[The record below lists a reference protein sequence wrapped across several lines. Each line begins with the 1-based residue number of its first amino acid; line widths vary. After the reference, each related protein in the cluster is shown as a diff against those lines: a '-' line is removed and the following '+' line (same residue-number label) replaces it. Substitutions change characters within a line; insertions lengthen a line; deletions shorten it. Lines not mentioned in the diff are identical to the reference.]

1 MKNVLF
7 IAPTTYQLP
16 LTENLKKKFITLSEV
31 CNVSVLA
38 FANSKTF
45 LNETYGNFYL
55 NKKIKNRLINYFRII
70 QISIFTTNKII
81 KKENID
87 IVCFQDPVSSF
98 FSINDFLEFVSVIT
112 ILGTYA
118 FKFLSIDGISNF
130 SILFLKVRRAEVK
143 IVVETH
149 GDFIETLSLEK
160 NLVLP
165 RLYKKL
171 FYIMAKYSIGKS
183 NIIRA
188 VSSSTEQQVL
198 DIDSSKSVVRFP
210 AWIDF
215 KDFQNIEPKPLSKD
229 KFNILFIGSVTDRK
243 KPHMIIEA
251 IQRINDKSYHLSI
264 VGPAP
269 NEKYFKELKDLIGK
283 SDLQNQVSLI
293 GPVDRE
299 SVKDYYSTSNL
310 MILPSISEG
319 LARVIFESQVA
330 MCPVLVTDAPGMSDI
345 VIDGQTGYVFESNNL
360 DSLSLKIEYIKN
372 NYDEASLVA
381 KNAKGFILSNYS
393 EDNFKFSFKKLFDT
407 V

>member
-70 QISIFTTNKII
+70 QISIFTTHKII

-98 FSINDFLEFVSVIT
+98 
-112 ILGTYA
+112 
-118 FKFLSIDGISNF
+118 F

-165 RLYKKL
+165 GLYKKL

-251 IQRINDKSYHLSI
+251 IQQINDKSYHLSI

-269 NEKYFKELKDLIGK
+269 NEKYFKELKDLIDK

>member
-70 QISIFTTNKII
+70 QISIFTTHKII

-98 FSINDFLEFVSVIT
+98 
-112 ILGTYA
+112 
-118 FKFLSIDGISNF
+118 F

-269 NEKYFKELKDLIGK
+269 NEKYFKELKDLIDK

-360 DSLSLKIEYIKN
+360 DSLSLRIEYIKN
-372 NYDEASLVA
+372 NYEEASLVA

>member
-16 LTENLKKKFITLSEV
+16 LSENLKKKFITLSEV

-38 FANSKTF
+38 FANNKTV

-55 NKKIKNRLINYFRII
+55 NKKISNRFINYFRII
-70 QISIFTTNKII
+70 QISIFTTYKIV
-81 KKENID
+81 KKEKID

-98 FSINDFLEFVSVIT
+98 FSI
-112 ILGTYA
+112 
-118 FKFLSIDGISNF
+118 
-130 SILFLKVRRAEVK
+130 LFLKARGADVK
-143 IVVETH
+143 IIVETH

-160 NLVLP
+160 NLLLP

-188 VSSSTEQQVL
+188 VSSSTEKQVL
-198 DIDSSKSVVRFP
+198 DIDSSKSIVRFP
-210 AWIDF
+210 AWVDF
-215 KDFQNIEPKPLSKD
+215 KDFKNVEPGSFSKD

-251 IQRINDKSYHLSI
+251 IQIINDESYHLSI
-264 VGPAP
+264 VGPTP
-269 NEKYFKELKDLIGK
+269 NEKYFLELKDVIEK
-283 SDLQNQVSLI
+283 SGLQNQVSFT
-293 GPVDRE
+293 GAVDRE
-299 SVKDYYSTSNL
+299 SVKEYYSTSNL

-330 MCPVLVTDAPGMSDI
+330 SCPVLVTDAPGMGDI
-345 VIDGQTGYVFESNNL
+345 VIDGQTGYVFESNNI
-360 DSLSLKIEYIKN
+360 DSLIAKIVYIKN
-372 NYDEASLVA
+372 NYEEASLIA
-381 KNAKGFILSNYS
+381 KNAKEFILSNFS

>member
-70 QISIFTTNKII
+70 QISIFTTHKII

-98 FSINDFLEFVSVIT
+98 
-112 ILGTYA
+112 
-118 FKFLSIDGISNF
+118 F

-165 RLYKKL
+165 MLYKKL

-251 IQRINDKSYHLSI
+251 IQRINDKSYNLSI

-269 NEKYFKELKDLIGK
+269 NEKYFKELKDLIDK

-372 NYDEASLVA
+372 NYEEASLVA

>member
-70 QISIFTTNKII
+70 QISIFTTHKII

-98 FSINDFLEFVSVIT
+98 
-112 ILGTYA
+112 
-118 FKFLSIDGISNF
+118 F

-269 NEKYFKELKDLIGK
+269 NEKYFKELKDLIDK

-345 VIDGQTGYVFESNNL
+345 VIDGQTGYVFESNDL

-372 NYDEASLVA
+372 NYEEASLVA

>member
-70 QISIFTTNKII
+70 QISIFTTHKII

-98 FSINDFLEFVSVIT
+98 
-112 ILGTYA
+112 
-118 FKFLSIDGISNF
+118 F

-243 KPHMIIEA
+243 KPHMIIDA
-251 IQRINDKSYHLSI
+251 IQGINDKSYHLSI

-269 NEKYFKELKDLIGK
+269 NEKYFKELKDLIDK

-293 GPVDRE
+293 GTVDRE

-381 KNAKGFILSNYS
+381 ENAKGFILSNYS

>member
-70 QISIFTTNKII
+70 QISIFTTHKII

-98 FSINDFLEFVSVIT
+98 
-112 ILGTYA
+112 
-118 FKFLSIDGISNF
+118 F

-165 RLYKKL
+165 SLYKKL

-269 NEKYFKELKDLIGK
+269 NEKYFKELKDLIDK

-360 DSLSLKIEYIKN
+360 DSLSLKIKYIKN
-372 NYDEASLVA
+372 NYDEASQVA

>member
-70 QISIFTTNKII
+70 QISIFTTHKII

-98 FSINDFLEFVSVIT
+98 
-112 ILGTYA
+112 
-118 FKFLSIDGISNF
+118 F

-215 KDFQNIEPKPLSKD
+215 KDFQNIEPKPPSKD

-269 NEKYFKELKDLIGK
+269 NEKYFKELKDLIDK

-372 NYDEASLVA
+372 NYEEASLVA

>member
-70 QISIFTTNKII
+70 QISIFTTHKII

-98 FSINDFLEFVSVIT
+98 
-112 ILGTYA
+112 
-118 FKFLSIDGISNF
+118 F

-165 RLYKKL
+165 SLYKKL

-251 IQRINDKSYHLSI
+251 IQRINDKSYNLSI

-269 NEKYFKELKDLIGK
+269 NEKYFKELKDLIDK

-360 DSLSLKIEYIKN
+360 DSLCLKIEYIKD

>member
-38 FANSKTF
+38 FAKSKTF

-70 QISIFTTNKII
+70 QISIFTTHKII

-98 FSINDFLEFVSVIT
+98 
-112 ILGTYA
+112 
-118 FKFLSIDGISNF
+118 F

-165 RLYKKL
+165 MLYKKL

-269 NEKYFKELKDLIGK
+269 NEKYFKELKDLIDK

-372 NYDEASLVA
+372 NYEEASLVA

>member
-70 QISIFTTNKII
+70 QISIFTTHKII

-98 FSINDFLEFVSVIT
+98 
-112 ILGTYA
+112 
-118 FKFLSIDGISNF
+118 F

-165 RLYKKL
+165 SLYKKL

-251 IQRINDKSYHLSI
+251 IQRINDKSYNLSI

-269 NEKYFKELKDLIGK
+269 NEKYFKELKDLIDK
-283 SDLQNQVSLI
+283 SELQNQVSLI

-372 NYDEASLVA
+372 NYEEASLVA

>member
-45 LNETYGNFYL
+45 FNETYGNFYL

-70 QISIFTTNKII
+70 QISIFTTHKII

-98 FSINDFLEFVSVIT
+98 
-112 ILGTYA
+112 
-118 FKFLSIDGISNF
+118 F

-269 NEKYFKELKDLIGK
+269 NEKYFKELKDLIDKLG
-283 SDLQNQVSLI
+283 LQNQVSLI

-360 DSLSLKIEYIKN
+360 DSLSLKIEYINN

>member
-70 QISIFTTNKII
+70 QISIFTTHKII

-98 FSINDFLEFVSVIT
+98 
-112 ILGTYA
+112 
-118 FKFLSIDGISNF
+118 F

-165 RLYKKL
+165 MLYKKL

-269 NEKYFKELKDLIGK
+269 NEKYFKELKDLIDK

-299 SVKDYYSTSNL
+299 SVKDYYSSSNL

-372 NYDEASLVA
+372 NYEEASLVA

>member
-55 NKKIKNRLINYFRII
+55 NKKIKNRLLNYFRII
-70 QISIFTTNKII
+70 QISIFTTYKII
-81 KKENID
+81 KKENIN

-98 FSINDFLEFVSVIT
+98 FSI
-112 ILGTYA
+112 
-118 FKFLSIDGISNF
+118 
-130 SILFLKVRRAEVK
+130 LFLKARGVEVK
-143 IVVETH
+143 IIVETH

-188 VSSSTEQQVL
+188 VSSSTEQQIL
-198 DIDSSKSVVRFP
+198 DIDSSKSIVRFP

-215 KDFQNIEPKPLSKD
+215 KDFQNIEPKALSKE

-251 IQRINDKSYHLSI
+251 IQRINDKRYHLSI
-264 VGPAP
+264 VGPTP
-269 NEKYFKELKDLIGK
+269 NEKYYKELKDLIDK

-293 GPVDRE
+293 GVVDRE
-299 SVKDYYSTSNL
+299 RVKDYYSTSNL
-310 MILPSISEG
+310 MILPSVSEG

-372 NYDEASLVA
+372 NFDEASLVA

>member
-70 QISIFTTNKII
+70 QISIFTTYKII

-98 FSINDFLEFVSVIT
+98 FSI
-112 ILGTYA
+112 
-118 FKFLSIDGISNF
+118 
-130 SILFLKVRRAEVK
+130 LFLKVRRAEVK
-143 IVVETH
+143 IIVETH

-251 IQRINDKSYHLSI
+251 IQRINDKSYHLTI

-269 NEKYFKELKDLIGK
+269 NEKYFKELKDLIDK

-372 NYDEASLVA
+372 NYVEASLVA

>member
-55 NKKIKNRLINYFRII
+55 NKKIKNRLLNYFRII
-70 QISIFTTNKII
+70 QISIFTTYKII

-98 FSINDFLEFVSVIT
+98 FSI
-112 ILGTYA
+112 
-118 FKFLSIDGISNF
+118 
-130 SILFLKVRRAEVK
+130 LFLKARRTEVK
-143 IVVETH
+143 IIVETH

-251 IQRINDKSYHLSI
+251 IQRINDKSYNLSI

-269 NEKYFKELKDLIGK
+269 NEKYSKELKDLIDK

-345 VIDGQTGYVFESNNL
+345 VIDGQTGYVFKSNNL

-372 NYDEASLVA
+372 NYEEASLVA

>member
-70 QISIFTTNKII
+70 QISIFTTHKII

-98 FSINDFLEFVSVIT
+98 FSI
-112 ILGTYA
+112 
-118 FKFLSIDGISNF
+118 
-130 SILFLKVRRAEVK
+130 LFLKVRRAEVK
-143 IVVETH
+143 IIVETH

-165 RLYKKL
+165 SLYKKL

-251 IQRINDKSYHLSI
+251 IQRINDKSYNLSI

-269 NEKYFKELKDLIGK
+269 NEKYFKELKDLIDK

-372 NYDEASLVA
+372 NYEEASLVA

>member
-16 LTENLKKKFITLSEV
+16 LSENLKKKFITLSEV

-38 FANSKTF
+38 FANNKTV

-55 NKKIKNRLINYFRII
+55 NKKISNRLINYFRII
-70 QISIFTTNKII
+70 QISIFTTYKIV
-81 KKENID
+81 KKEKID

-98 FSINDFLEFVSVIT
+98 FSI
-112 ILGTYA
+112 
-118 FKFLSIDGISNF
+118 
-130 SILFLKVRRAEVK
+130 LFLKARGADVK
-143 IVVETH
+143 IIVETH

-160 NLVLP
+160 NLLLP

-188 VSSSTEQQVL
+188 VSSSTEKQVL
-198 DIDSSKSVVRFP
+198 DIDSSKSIVRFP
-210 AWIDF
+210 AWVDF
-215 KDFQNIEPKPLSKD
+215 KDFKNVEPGSFSKD

-251 IQRINDKSYHLSI
+251 IQIINDESYHLSI
-264 VGPAP
+264 VGPTP
-269 NEKYFKELKDLIGK
+269 NEKYFLELKDVIDK
-283 SDLQNQVSLI
+283 SGLQNQVSFT
-293 GPVDRE
+293 GAVDRE
-299 SVKDYYSTSNL
+299 SVKEYYSTSNL

-330 MCPVLVTDAPGMSDI
+330 SCPVLVTDAPGMGDI
-345 VIDGQTGYVFESNNL
+345 VIDGQTGYVFESNNT
-360 DSLSLKIEYIKN
+360 DSLIAKIVYIKN
-372 NYDEASLVA
+372 NYEEASLVA
-381 KNAKGFILSNYS
+381 KNAKEFILSNFS

>member
-7 IAPTTYQLP
+7 IAPTSYQLP

-70 QISIFTTNKII
+70 QISIFTTHKII

-98 FSINDFLEFVSVIT
+98 FSI
-112 ILGTYA
+112 
-118 FKFLSIDGISNF
+118 
-130 SILFLKVRRAEVK
+130 LFLKVRRAKVK

-251 IQRINDKSYHLSI
+251 IQRINDKSYNLSI

-269 NEKYFKELKDLIGK
+269 NEKYFKELKDLIDK

>member
-55 NKKIKNRLINYFRII
+55 NKKIKNRLLNYFRII
-70 QISIFTTNKII
+70 QISIFTTYKII

-98 FSINDFLEFVSVIT
+98 
-112 ILGTYA
+112 
-118 FKFLSIDGISNF
+118 F

-165 RLYKKL
+165 RLYKQL

-251 IQRINDKSYHLSI
+251 IQRINDKSYNLSI

-269 NEKYFKELKDLIGK
+269 NEKYFKELKDLIDK

-360 DSLSLKIEYIKN
+360 DSLSLKIEYINN

>member
-70 QISIFTTNKII
+70 QISIFTTHKII

-98 FSINDFLEFVSVIT
+98 FSI
-112 ILGTYA
+112 
-118 FKFLSIDGISNF
+118 
-130 SILFLKVRRAEVK
+130 LFLKVRRAEVK
-143 IVVETH
+143 IIVETH

-269 NEKYFKELKDLIGK
+269 NEKYFKELKDLIDK

-299 SVKDYYSTSNL
+299 SVKDYYSSSNL

-360 DSLSLKIEYIKN
+360 DSLSLKIEYINN

-381 KNAKGFILSNYS
+381 KNAKEFILSNYS

>member
-70 QISIFTTNKII
+70 QISIFTTHKII

-98 FSINDFLEFVSVIT
+98 FSI
-112 ILGTYA
+112 
-118 FKFLSIDGISNF
+118 
-130 SILFLKVRRAEVK
+130 LFLKVRRSEVK
-143 IVVETH
+143 IIVETH

-171 FYIMAKYSIGKS
+171 FYVMAKYSIGKS

-251 IQRINDKSYHLSI
+251 IQRINDKSYNLSI

-269 NEKYFKELKDLIGK
+269 NEKYFKELKDLIDK

>member
-55 NKKIKNRLINYFRII
+55 NKKIKNRLLNYFRII
-70 QISIFTTNKII
+70 QISIFTTHKII

-98 FSINDFLEFVSVIT
+98 FSI
-112 ILGTYA
+112 
-118 FKFLSIDGISNF
+118 
-130 SILFLKVRRAEVK
+130 LFLKVRRAEVK
-143 IVVETH
+143 IIVETH

-171 FYIMAKYSIGKS
+171 FYIMGKYSIGKS

-269 NEKYFKELKDLIGK
+269 NEKYFKELKDLIDK

>member
-70 QISIFTTNKII
+70 QISIFTTHKII

-98 FSINDFLEFVSVIT
+98 
-112 ILGTYA
+112 
-118 FKFLSIDGISNF
+118 F

-269 NEKYFKELKDLIGK
+269 NEKYFKELKDLIDK

-360 DSLSLKIEYIKN
+360 DSLSLKIKYIKN

>member
-70 QISIFTTNKII
+70 QISIFTTHKII

-98 FSINDFLEFVSVIT
+98 FSI
-112 ILGTYA
+112 
-118 FKFLSIDGISNF
+118 
-130 SILFLKVRRAEVK
+130 LFLKVRRAEVK
-143 IVVETH
+143 IIVETH

-215 KDFQNIEPKPLSKD
+215 KDFQNIEPKPPSKD

-269 NEKYFKELKDLIGK
+269 NEKYFKELKDLIDK

-372 NYDEASLVA
+372 NYEEASLVA

>member
-45 LNETYGNFYL
+45 LKETYGNFYL
-55 NKKIKNRLINYFRII
+55 NKKIENRLLNYFRII
-70 QISIFTTNKII
+70 QISIFTIYKII

-98 FSINDFLEFVSVIT
+98 FSI
-112 ILGTYA
+112 
-118 FKFLSIDGISNF
+118 
-130 SILFLKVRRAEVK
+130 LFLKARRSEVK
-143 IVVETH
+143 IIVETH

-171 FYIMAKYSIGKS
+171 FYIMAKYSISKS

-299 SVKDYYSTSNL
+299 SVKHYYSTSNL

-360 DSLSLKIEYIKN
+360 DSLSLKIKYIKN

>member
-7 IAPTTYQLP
+7 IAPTSYQLP

-38 FANSKTF
+38 FANSKIF
-45 LNETYGNFYL
+45 FRETYGNFYL
-55 NKKIKNRLINYFRII
+55 NKKIENRLLNYFRII
-70 QISIFTTNKII
+70 QISIFTTHKII

-98 FSINDFLEFVSVIT
+98 
-112 ILGTYA
+112 
-118 FKFLSIDGISNF
+118 F

-269 NEKYFKELKDLIGK
+269 NEKYFKELKDLIDK

>member
-55 NKKIKNRLINYFRII
+55 NKKIKNRLLNYFRII
-70 QISIFTTNKII
+70 QISIFTTHKII

-98 FSINDFLEFVSVIT
+98 
-112 ILGTYA
+112 
-118 FKFLSIDGISNF
+118 F

-165 RLYKKL
+165 MLYKKL

-215 KDFQNIEPKPLSKD
+215 KDFQNIEPKPPSKD

-269 NEKYFKELKDLIGK
+269 NEKYFKELKDLIDK

-360 DSLSLKIEYIKN
+360 DSLSLKIKYIKN
-372 NYDEASLVA
+372 NYDEASQVA

>member
-45 LNETYGNFYL
+45 FNETYGNFYL

-70 QISIFTTNKII
+70 QISIFTTHKII

-98 FSINDFLEFVSVIT
+98 FSI
-112 ILGTYA
+112 
-118 FKFLSIDGISNF
+118 
-130 SILFLKVRRAEVK
+130 LFLKVRRAEVK
-143 IVVETH
+143 IIVETH

-251 IQRINDKSYHLSI
+251 IQTINDKSYHLSI

-269 NEKYFKELKDLIGK
+269 NEKYFKELKDLIDKLG
-283 SDLQNQVSLI
+283 LQNQVSLI

-372 NYDEASLVA
+372 NYEEASLVA

>member
-70 QISIFTTNKII
+70 QISIFTTHKII

-98 FSINDFLEFVSVIT
+98 
-112 ILGTYA
+112 
-118 FKFLSIDGISNF
+118 F

-269 NEKYFKELKDLIGK
+269 NEKYFKELKDLIDK

-299 SVKDYYSTSNL
+299 SVKDYYSSSNL

-372 NYDEASLVA
+372 NYEEASLVA
-381 KNAKGFILSNYS
+381 KNAKGYILSNYS

>member
-16 LTENLKKKFITLSEV
+16 LSENLKKKFITLSEV

-38 FANSKTF
+38 FANNKTV
-45 LNETYGNFYL
+45 LKETYGNFYL
-55 NKKIKNRLINYFRII
+55 NKKISNRFINYFRII
-70 QISIFTTNKII
+70 QISIFTTFKIV
-81 KKENID
+81 KKEKID

-98 FSINDFLEFVSVIT
+98 FSI
-112 ILGTYA
+112 
-118 FKFLSIDGISNF
+118 
-130 SILFLKVRRAEVK
+130 LFLKARGVDVK
-143 IVVETH
+143 IIVETH

-160 NLVLP
+160 NLLLP

-171 FYIMAKYSIGKS
+171 FYIMARYSIGKS

-188 VSSSTEQQVL
+188 VSSSTEKQVL
-198 DIDSSKSVVRFP
+198 DIDSSKSIVRFP
-210 AWIDF
+210 AWVDF
-215 KDFQNIEPKPLSKD
+215 KDFQNVEPGSFSKD

-251 IQRINDKSYHLSI
+251 IQIINDESYHLSI
-264 VGPAP
+264 VGPTP
-269 NEKYFKELKDLIGK
+269 NEKYFLELKDVIDK
-283 SDLQNQVSLI
+283 SGLQNQVSFT
-293 GPVDRE
+293 GAVDRE
-299 SVKDYYSTSNL
+299 SVKEYYSTSNL

-330 MCPVLVTDAPGMSDI
+330 SCPVLVTDAPGMGDI
-345 VIDGQTGYVFESNNL
+345 VIDGQTGYVFESNNI
-360 DSLSLKIEYIKN
+360 DSLIAKIVYIKN
-372 NYDEASLVA
+372 NYEEVSLVA
-381 KNAKGFILSNYS
+381 KNAKEFILSNFS

>member
-16 LTENLKKKFITLSEV
+16 LSENLKKKFITLSEV

-38 FANSKTF
+38 FANNKTV

-55 NKKIKNRLINYFRII
+55 NKKISNRFINYFRII
-70 QISIFTTNKII
+70 QISIFTTYKIV
-81 KKENID
+81 KKEKID

-98 FSINDFLEFVSVIT
+98 FSI
-112 ILGTYA
+112 
-118 FKFLSIDGISNF
+118 
-130 SILFLKVRRAEVK
+130 LFLKARGVDVK
-143 IVVETH
+143 IIVETH

-160 NLVLP
+160 NLLLP

-171 FYIMAKYSIGKS
+171 FYIMARYSIGKS

-188 VSSSTEQQVL
+188 VSSSTEKQVL
-198 DIDSSKSVVRFP
+198 DIDSSKSIVRFP
-210 AWIDF
+210 AWVDF
-215 KDFQNIEPKPLSKD
+215 KDFQNVEPGSFSKD
-229 KFNILFIGSVTDRK
+229 KFNILFIGSITDRK

-251 IQRINDKSYHLSI
+251 IQIINDESYHLSI
-264 VGPAP
+264 VGPTP
-269 NEKYFKELKDLIGK
+269 NDKYFLELKDVIDK
-283 SDLQNQVSLI
+283 SGLQNQVSFT
-293 GPVDRE
+293 GAVDRE
-299 SVKDYYSTSNL
+299 SVKEYYSTSNL

-330 MCPVLVTDAPGMSDI
+330 SCPVLVTDAPGMGDI
-345 VIDGQTGYVFESNNL
+345 VIDGQTGYVFESNNI
-360 DSLSLKIEYIKN
+360 DSLIAKIVYIKN
-372 NYDEASLVA
+372 NYEEASLVA
-381 KNAKGFILSNYS
+381 KNAKEFILSNFS

>member
-45 LNETYGNFYL
+45 FNETYGNFYL

-70 QISIFTTNKII
+70 QISIFTTHKII

-98 FSINDFLEFVSVIT
+98 
-112 ILGTYA
+112 
-118 FKFLSIDGISNF
+118 F

-165 RLYKKL
+165 MLYKKL

-251 IQRINDKSYHLSI
+251 IQRINDKSYNLSI

-269 NEKYFKELKDLIGK
+269 NEKYFKEVKDLIDK

-372 NYDEASLVA
+372 NYDQASLVA

>member
-70 QISIFTTNKII
+70 QISIFTTHKII

-98 FSINDFLEFVSVIT
+98 FSI
-112 ILGTYA
+112 
-118 FKFLSIDGISNF
+118 
-130 SILFLKVRRAEVK
+130 LFLKVRRAEVK
-143 IVVETH
+143 IIVETH

-251 IQRINDKSYHLSI
+251 IQRINDKSYNLSI

-269 NEKYFKELKDLIGK
+269 NEKYFKELKDLIDK

-293 GPVDRE
+293 GPVGRE
-299 SVKDYYSTSNL
+299 SVKDYYSSSNL

-330 MCPVLVTDAPGMSDI
+330 MCPVLVTDAPGMSDS

-360 DSLSLKIEYIKN
+360 DSLSLKIEYINN

>member
-70 QISIFTTNKII
+70 QISIFTTHKII

-98 FSINDFLEFVSVIT
+98 
-112 ILGTYA
+112 
-118 FKFLSIDGISNF
+118 F

-165 RLYKKL
+165 MLYKKL

-269 NEKYFKELKDLIGK
+269 NEKYFKELKDLIDK

-293 GPVDRE
+293 GPVDRG
-299 SVKDYYSTSNL
+299 SVKDYYSSSNL

-345 VIDGQTGYVFESNNL
+345 VIDGQTGYVFKSNNL

>member
-70 QISIFTTNKII
+70 QISIFTTHKII

-98 FSINDFLEFVSVIT
+98 
-112 ILGTYA
+112 
-118 FKFLSIDGISNF
+118 F

-171 FYIMAKYSIGKS
+171 FYIMGKYSIGKS

-269 NEKYFKELKDLIGK
+269 NEKYFKELKDLIDK

-372 NYDEASLVA
+372 NYEEASLVA

>member
-70 QISIFTTNKII
+70 QISIFTTHKII

-98 FSINDFLEFVSVIT
+98 
-112 ILGTYA
+112 
-118 FKFLSIDGISNF
+118 F

-165 RLYKKL
+165 SLYKKL

-215 KDFQNIEPKPLSKD
+215 KDFQNIEPEPLSKD

-251 IQRINDKSYHLSI
+251 IQRIYDKSYHLSI

-269 NEKYFKELKDLIGK
+269 NEKYFKELKDLIDK

-372 NYDEASLVA
+372 NYEEASLVA

>member
-16 LTENLKKKFITLSEV
+16 LTENLKKKFLTLSEV
-31 CNVSVLA
+31 CNVTVLA

-70 QISIFTTNKII
+70 QISIFTTHKII

-98 FSINDFLEFVSVIT
+98 
-112 ILGTYA
+112 
-118 FKFLSIDGISNF
+118 F

-269 NEKYFKELKDLIGK
+269 NEKYFKELKDLIDK